1 MKVVY
6 LALAFAALGMA
17 LPANQRENG
26 NLAIGKSDSI
36 SDVVHTL
43 VLLLVS

>member
-17 LPANQRENG
+17 LPANNQRENG

-36 SDVVHTL
+36 SAVMWSIL
-43 VLLLVS
+43 